1 MPEETAPRRS
11 RAREA
16 ELRWLAE
23 NEAIIERR
31 YAGQW
36 IAVQGD
42 RLVAA
47 SGSLD
52 AVLNAAK
59 EKGAADPLVTAVKR
73 KDLQGMILIRPLV
86 EAT

>member
-1 MPEETAPRRS
+1 MPDETTPHRS

-23 NEAIIERR
+23 NEALVERQ

-47 SGSLD
+47 ADSLD
-52 AVLNAAK
+52 EVLDAAK
-59 EKGAADPLVTAVKR
+59 EKGASDPLVTAVKR
-73 KDLQGMILIRPLV
+73 KDLQGTILIRRCL
-86 EAT
+86 